1 MREMKTHKLMTL
13 HFLKKVILGFLLVF
27 ASMSGMQAQATADA
41 GKTVFKNYCAS
52 CHAKNMKSAMTG
64 PALANAEANWADYPK
79 EDLYNWIRN
88 SQAMIAAGHPR
99 ATQLWNEY
107 KPTVMTAFPALTD
120 EEIEGTL
127 LYIKGVAEGT
137 YGVAAGAA
145 IAATGGD
152 AVKKSSSNL
161 VYYGLFGI
169 LLLLAFILSRVIN
182 SLGQINAAKEGTVY
196 EAKSIRE
203 SLTSRGFI
211 TFAIFALIVLL
222 GYTTVNKATDLG
234 RQQGYA
240 PEQPINFSHETHA
253 GLNKI
258 ECQYCHDGARRSKH
272 AVIPAANTC
281 MNCHSAINYGSK
293 HGSAEITKIYASA
306 GYDPNE
312 KKYIEDYESLSDED
326 IKAIYTKF
334 IGDKYVE
341 MTEGVE
347 ELDDKGEK
355 LAEMQWDGIVS
366 SLTRDGKPSVKGPI
380 EWVRIH
386 NLPDHAY
393 FNHSQHVTIG
403 KVECQQCHGKVEEM
417 AVVEQHSPL
426 SMGWC
431 INCHRQ
437 TEVKF
442 ADNDYYQSYEKYHE
456 ELASG
461 KRDKVTVA
469 DIGGLECQKC
479 HY

>member
-1 MREMKTHKLMTL
+1 MTL
-13 HFLKKVILGFLLVF
+13 QFLKKSILGLVLVF
-27 ASMSGMQAQATADA
+27 ASMSGIHAQPTAVA

-52 CHAKNMKSAMTG
+52 CHNKNMKSGATG
-64 PALANAEANWADYPK
+64 PALAKAEENWADYPR

-99 ATQLWNEY
+99 ATALWSEY

-120 EEIEGTL
+120 DEIESTLMYVQAVVNGEIGGAPKTSGDSGT
-127 LYIKGVAEGT
+127 GVQAQE
-137 YGVAAGAA
+137 A
-145 IAATGGD
+145 
-152 AVKKSSSNL
+152 SSNF
-161 VYYGLFGI
+161 VYYALFGV

-182 SLGQINAAKEGTVY
+182 SLGQITAAKEGTVY
-196 EAKSIRE
+196 ESKSVKE

-272 AVIPAANTC
+272 AVIPASNTC

-293 HGSAEITKIYASA
+293 HGSAEITKIYAAA
-306 GYDPNE
+306 GYDPNTN
-312 KKYIEDYESLSDED
+312 KYIEDYESLSKDEV
-326 IKAIYTKF
+326 KAIYTEF
-334 IGDKYVE
+334 IEQKYVE
-341 MTEGVE
+341 WTDGIE
-347 ELDDKGEK
+347 EINETGEQ
-355 LAEMQWDGIVS
+355 LAEDQWSGIVK
-366 SLTRDGKPSVKGPI
+366 SLTRDGKESVKGPI

-442 ADNDYYQSYEKYHE
+442 ADNDYYQSYEKYHA